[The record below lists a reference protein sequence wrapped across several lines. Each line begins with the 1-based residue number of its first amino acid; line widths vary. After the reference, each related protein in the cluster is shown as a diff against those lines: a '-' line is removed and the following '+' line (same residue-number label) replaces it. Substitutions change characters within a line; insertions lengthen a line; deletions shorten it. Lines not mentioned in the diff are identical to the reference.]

1 MPKKEDLKRLEN
13 SLDIYNLGINIL
25 KKGIGYYVY
34 FNKPTEKNRLFK
46 IHHSSCGNC
55 AWGTGKIDKAN
66 PDKNGVWLGP
76 FENTMQAKEFMI
88 LELKIS
94 NNRVKNC
101 TCC

>member
-55 AWGTGKIDKAN
+55 A
-66 PDKNGVWLGP
+66 
-76 FENTMQAKEFMI
+76 
-88 LELKIS
+88 
-94 NNRVKNC
+94 
-101 TCC
+101 